1 MKKKFL
7 LLLLT
12 LVFPFMVNAA
22 SITVSGNG
30 KLSPG
35 ETSTLKLIVSSTKN
49 IYGGQ
54 VNFKLDSAD
63 FEIVSGSFVSSY
75 TLVSKNNNGLVVYS
89 TSKAIPNKA
98 TLATIKVKAKTNA
111 VVGNT
116 AQLNLNNIILTT
128 GSSIEDSSDETG
140 ANVSF
145 ALTVAPAKSSN
156 NNLKELAIDG
166 YAIAFDKNTKSYN
179 INVGKDVKSLS
190 IRALAEDEKANVT
203 ISGNTS
209 LKEGKNTITIT
220 VTAENGTKNVYYVYA
235 TKEAS
240 TPVANTD
247 CDLKSLVVK
256 GYNINFNSNT
266 LEYRVT
272 VPSNVTNIELSST
285 LVNPESTKITDGPNI
300 LAFGENVYTI
310 TVTDKNGNKKVYK
323 VIVTREKE
331 EKECETCQ
339 VCDTCEE
346 KSDTLWKTIAI
357 VLLIVAIAETIYMVT
372 MRDRKEI

>member
-12 LVFPFMVNAA
+12 LVFPFVVNAA

-63 FEIVSGSFVSSY
+63 FEIVSGSFASSY
-75 TLVSKNNNGLVVYS
+75 TLVSKNNGLVVYS

-98 TLATIKVKAKTNA
+98 TLATIKVKAKSNA
-111 VVGNT
+111 TVGNK
-116 AQLNLNNIILTT
+116 AQLNLNNIVLTT
-128 GSSIEDSSDETG
+128 GSSIEDSNDETG
-140 ANVSF
+140 ANTSF
-145 ALTVAPAKSSN
+145 TLTVAPAKSSN
-156 NNLKELAIDG
+156 NNLKELTIDG
-166 YAIAFDKNTKSYN
+166 YSISFNKNTKSYN
-179 INVGKDVKSLS
+179 IRVGKDVKSLS
-190 IRALAEDEKANVT
+190 IKALAEDENAKVY
-203 ISGNTS
+203 IRGNTN

-220 VTAENGTKNVYYVYA
+220 VTAENGSKNVYYVYV

-256 GYNINFNSNT
+256 GYNINFDPNI
-266 LEYRVT
+266 LEYRIT
-272 VPSNVTNIELSST
+272 VPSTVTNIELSST
-285 LVNPESTKITDGPNI
+285 LANPESTKTTDGPNT

-323 VIVTREKE
+323 VIVAREKE

-346 KSDTLWKTIAI
+346 KSDTLWKAIAI
-357 VLLIVAIAETIYMVT
+357 ILMIVAIAETIYMVT